1 MDDCDTLGGLARMS
15 LYRVEGPALPVLTLE
30 EARMQ
35 LRVTPTFGTSPPSHP
50 EDALIEDCVKAATE
64 ELEGVT
70 GWLGRSLV
78 QQTWRLSLPRF
89 PSGPIL
95 LPLPPLQGVSSVT
108 YLDKDGVRQTL
119 TDTGA
124 SPAGEDYRVVTDA
137 EIGYVAL
144 APGKRWPTGT
154 VAGDAVQVT
163 FVAGYA
169 SPAEVPAPIRR
180 WIAGRLGFY
189 YENREQMITGT
200 IATMLPPFDR
210 SLDNFRVRGVYQP

>member
-1 MDDCDTLGGLARMS
+1 MNDCDGLARMA
-15 LYRVEGPALPVLTLE
+15 LHRVEAPALPVLTLE

-35 LRVTPTFGTSPPSHP
+35 LRVTPMFGTSPPSHP
-50 EDALIEDCVKAATE
+50 EDALIADCVQAATD

-78 QQTWRLSLPRF
+78 QQTWRLSLPAF
-89 PSGPIL
+89 PSGPIM
-95 LPLPPLQGVSSVT
+95 LPLPPLQSVTSVT

-119 TDTGA
+119 GDTGA
-124 SPAGEDYRVVTDA
+124 SPAGEDYSVVTDA
-137 EIGYVAL
+137 EVGYVAP
-144 APGKRWPTGT
+144 AFGKSWPSGRRQ
-154 VAGDAVQVT
+154 GDAVQIT

-169 SPAEVPAPIRR
+169 SPAAVPAVVRR

-189 YENREQMITGT
+189 YENREAMITGT

-210 SLDNFRVRGVYQP
+210 SLDNLRVRGVYQP